1 MTAQVV
7 VGLIIPSAV
16 NQLELSRPVI
26 FPTCCQVV
34 VVEVVVVN
42 EIVHTSMCIETGSCA
57 EVQYAHTLVP
67 MFIDS
72 IKLPTF
78 VVQVGVEHIGDAV
91 LIVSGKCGAL
101 LPRTQVNGQR
111 WRKAM
116 VTVGQTCLVHLVRV
130 HTPATVI
137 DKTRGKLQP
146 VESSN
151 MVDESQVFVLEFRH
165 WYRITH
171 DFLKCFIECSVRCGV
186 TVRPRIFYISVAL
199 GVVSHAK
206 RNIEVE

>member
-42 EIVHTSMCIETGSCA
+42 EIVHTSMCIKTGSCA

-111 WRKAM
+111 WVVNSSQSKAAIWLM
-116 VTVGQTCLVHLVRV
+116 SLMCSFLNSGIGTVSPMT
-130 HTPATVI
+130 
-137 DKTRGKLQP
+137 
-146 VESSN
+146 
-151 MVDESQVFVLEFRH
+151 F
-165 WYRITH
+165 
-171 DFLKCFIECSVRCGV
+171 
-186 TVRPRIFYISVAL
+186 
-199 GVVSHAK
+199 
-206 RNIEVE
+206 